1 MDRTRRCST
10 WSIGDAI
17 AMSLLLQHFRT
28 LSRANRLAN
37 QRLHGAC
44 SQLSRDDFKAPR
56 TGFFPSLWA
65 TLNHILIVDWYYV
78 AALHRERDMRRAF
91 ASETPYDD
99 LPALAAAQVKS
110 DQRLIDWC
118 DAADDVA
125 LEASVEMDRQTFVQR
140 DLARHVLMHLLT
152 HQIHHR
158 GQAHAMLSGTAVQPP
173 QLDEFLMP
181 SEARFRTEDLRA
193 LGWTEEDLFEH
204 RTGYVSATEKH

>member
-1 MDRTRRCST
+1 
-10 WSIGDAI
+10 
-17 AMSLLLQHFRT
+17 MSLLLQHFRT
-28 LSRANRLAN
+28 LARANRLAN
-37 QRLHGAC
+37 HRLHDAC
-44 SQLSRDDFKAPR
+44 GQLTRDEFKAPR

-65 TLNHILIVDWYYV
+65 TLNHILIVDWYYI
-78 AALHRERDMRRAF
+78 AALNRESDMRRAF
-91 ASETPYDD
+91 ATETPYDD

-118 DAADDVA
+118 DAADDAA
-125 LEASVEMDRQTFVQR
+125 LEASVEMDRETFVQS

-181 SEARFRTEDLRA
+181 SETNYRTEDLA
-193 LGWTEEDLFEH
+193 VLGWTEDDLFG
-204 RTGYVSATEKH
+204 RRRDAQRKPATNIRP